1 MHPSQN
7 CELQRVALNN
17 CRDQEEPLCTSAH
30 VWYWIEVCSVQI
42 SISFSRFGRKHRSIS
57 NFTLFC
63 KIILVY
69 LLSNYGGMVFQNS
82 SQQLAIDSSVITY
95 LELSESIWSSLLR
108 YSLITLQ
115 LISILWR
122 MSNIWLMDML
132 LFLKYKRIF
141 LLDFHHPNQLTLQ
154 WSHWRCN
161 YNSCWCDLQTRLQC
175 RWWPRPERI
184 IHTFTYLLLLNTS
197 NLDRYLSR
205 SSIM

>member
-30 VWYWIEVCSVQI
+30 VWYWIEVCRYLSAFPDLVENTEAFPTLLYFAE
-42 SISFSRFGRKHRSIS
+42 SFWFV
-57 NFTLFC
+57 FA
-63 KIILVY
+63 
-69 LLSNYGGMVFQNS
+69 NYGGMVFQNS

-141 LLDFHHPNQLTLQ
+141 LLDFHHPTQLTPQ

-205 SSIM
+205 